1 MLSPFADRV
10 ANIDK
15 DDTKSLFS
23 GGRKASGASI
33 ASFKTLPVPG
43 GGFSSRSY
51 KSLMPGG
58 LKDRFSKHGGEPSGT
73 STLPSKVSIDLVINS
88 QVVMLSSDAVEVRTF

>member
-1 MLSPFADRV
+1 MHSRFVKGV
-10 ANIDK
+10 ANASK
-15 DDTKSLFS
+15 NDTKSLFS

-58 LKDRFSKHGGEPSGT
+58 LKERLSKHGGEPGGT
-73 STLPSKVSIDLVINS
+73 STLSSKVSIDFVVNS
-88 QVVMLSSDAVEVRTF
+88 PEVMLG